1 MILHLLGML
10 TCLII
15 VLVIGYRIWNSGE
28 DLSAK
33 MIFTALIL
41 ITLGWLGVYIMQLL
55 TTKDWVM
62 IKGRRKSSD
71 RSFDDDKKCNSSI

>member
-41 ITLGWLGVYIMQLL
+41 ITLGWLGVCIMQLL

>member
-41 ITLGWLGVYIMQLL
+41 ITLGWLGVCVMQLL
-55 TTKDWVM
+55 MTKDWVM

-71 RSFDDDKKCNSSI
+71 RSFDDKKKCNSSI

>member
-71 RSFDDDKKCNSSI
+71 RSFDDEM

>member
-33 MIFTALIL
+33 MILTALIL
-41 ITLGWLGVYIMQLL
+41 ITLGWLGVCIMQLL

-71 RSFDDDKKCNSSI
+71 RSFDDDKRCNSSI

>member
-41 ITLGWLGVYIMQLL
+41 ITLGWLGVCVMQLL

-71 RSFDDDKKCNSSI
+71 RSFNDEM

>member
-15 VLVIGYRIWNSGE
+15 VIVIGYRIWNSGE

-41 ITLGWLGVYIMQLL
+41 ITLGWLGVCIMQLL

-62 IKGRRKSSD
+62 IKGRRKS
-71 RSFDDDKKCNSSI
+71 RERYKERE

>member
-15 VLVIGYRIWNSGE
+15 VLMVGYRTWNSGK

-62 IKGRRKSSD
+62 IKGRRRSSD
-71 RSFDDDKKCNSSI
+71 RSFDDDKRCNSSI

>member
-41 ITLGWLGVYIMQLL
+41 ITLGWLGVYVMQLL

-71 RSFDDDKKCNSSI
+71 RSFDDKKCNSSI